1 MKIRV
6 ESIKISNFRSLESV
20 FFNLKDC
27 TVLVGKNNCGKSNI
41 IQAVAYGFTY
51 ANIEREDVFV
61 SPVSPFSFDKKVT
74 IDIKV
79 VPIAANGN
87 IANEFNEEWA
97 LAFGENISIDAT
109 SDKEFFA
116 FRTEIKYDSDR
127 EQYINKKYKIDEWT
141 DDNNIIVGDIIKR
154 DTFDAIENVFINAQ
168 RDISIDIRD
177 KKSIWGRLTSKIKI
191 EDAVK
196 TKIDIQLGKLNKQI
210 VSKSEILTS
219 ISKELKAT
227 TADTNSDISISPL
240 TKDIETIYSGMNI
253 YYKTKDS
260 VPTSVENLGLGIR
273 SWAVFST
280 VKAQIVDRIKKAKK
294 EEFAYFP
301 MLLIE
306 EPEAHVHPQAQRQ
319 LFSDI
324 DGINGQKLIT
334 THSPY
339 ILSQIDL
346 DKILYI
352 RKEAS
357 STLAMPLLVDG
368 LSSEDIRKIKRT
380 VMNTR
385 GEILYAN
392 AVILAEGETEEQ
404 ALAVYLREY
413 FKKEPF
419 ELGINIIGVG
429 GSNYLPFMRVLD
441 RLSIKWYVFSDG
453 ETEPINKLRS
463 TLKSLHGLPS
473 RPPLSNYPNIF
484 ALDGGNNIESYYLEQ
499 GYLPNVKKA
508 ICRIENNP
516 DFLDNFVLEY
526 EEKPRMDGT
535 IRHYSL
541 EPDGGI
547 KSACKDLM
555 TAKKTK
561 YATAIAEEI
570 VAMKPKSRRMPGKLK
585 ELFAK
590 IKADLQI

>member
-1 MKIRV
+1 M
-6 ESIKISNFRSLESV
+6 
-20 FFNLKDC
+20 
-27 TVLVGKNNCGKSNI
+27 
-41 IQAVAYGFTY
+41 
-51 ANIEREDVFV
+51 
-61 SPVSPFSFDKKVT
+61 
-74 IDIKV
+74 
-79 VPIAANGN
+79 
-87 IANEFNEEWA
+87 
-97 LAFGENISIDAT
+97 
-109 SDKEFFA
+109 
-116 FRTEIKYDSDR
+116 
-127 EQYINKKYKIDEWT
+127 
-141 DDNNIIVGDIIKR
+141 
-154 DTFDAIENVFINAQ
+154 
-168 RDISIDIRD
+168 
-177 KKSIWGRLTSKIKI
+177 TSKIKI

-227 TADTNSDISISPL
+227 TADTTSDISISPL

-280 VKAQIVDRIKKAKK
+280 VKAQIINRIKKAEK

-404 ALAVYLREY
+404 ALAVYMREY

-429 GSNYLPFMRVLD
+429 GNNYLPFMRILD
-441 RLSIKWYVFSDG
+441 RLNIKWYVFSDG
-453 ETEPINKLRS
+453 EAKPLDD
-463 TLKSLHGLPS
+463 LKSCIKTLNLIETVD
-473 RPPLSNYPNIF
+473 LDDYENIF
-484 ALDGGNNIESYYLEQ
+484 YIENGKCLETYCIEQ
-499 GYLPNVKKA
+499 GYLAQIQKA
-508 ICRIENNP
+508 LCSVEN
-516 DFLDNFVLEY
+516 DENFIQNYIDAMNTQKAKGGVVRNY
-526 EEKPRMDGT
+526 KNDA
-535 IRHYSL
+535 
-541 EPDGGI
+541 DGGKLRATI
-547 KSACKDLM
+547 DCILSG
-555 TAKKTK
+555 KTK
-561 YATAIAEEI
+561 YATAVAQEI
-570 VAMKPKSRRMPGKLK
+570 VSMKSKNKRIPDKLK
-585 ELFAK
+585 ALFIK
-590 IKADLQI
+590 VKADLQI